1 MRAAAT
7 AAVLVAGVVVAT
19 GFVPDSAATV
29 PAAMQGAGAAPVA
42 AAEPDVCGTARGA
55 STAAGLTAEQ
65 TLVARAGVA
74 SAERNGVGKDGAVVV
89 IAVLDSGELLFE
101 RQFRYPLQ
109 RAFLELPAGKIDPG
123 EDIRNTAS
131 RELLEETGYSAQ

>member
-19 GFVPDSAATV
+19 GFVPDSAAPV

-74 SAERNGVGKDGAVVV
+74 SAERNGVGKDGAVIV
-89 IAVLDSGELLFE
+89 IAASAVCAYMAMNIGANDVTNNVGAAVGA
-101 RQFRYPLQ
+101 
-109 RAFLELPAGKIDPG
+109 RAITMAGALVM
-123 EDIRNTAS
+123 ETA
-131 RELLEETGYSAQ
+131 